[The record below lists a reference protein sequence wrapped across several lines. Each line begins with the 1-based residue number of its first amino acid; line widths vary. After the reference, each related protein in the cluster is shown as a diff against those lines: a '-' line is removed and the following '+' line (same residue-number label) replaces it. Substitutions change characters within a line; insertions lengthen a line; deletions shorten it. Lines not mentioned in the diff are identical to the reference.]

1 MEFIKLALIV
11 LITVIL
17 TACLPIYDKPV
28 SNLITIS
35 ASVVIIFYILNTV
48 SPVIA
53 YIKTF
58 FGNNLSFDLS
68 IVYKSMGIS
77 IITQFIADIA
87 ADSGNKALANQI
99 ILTGKVAIT
108 ALALPLLARVLEIIG
123 QLTL

>member
-1 MEFIKLALIV
+1 MEFIKLALII

-17 TACLPIYDKPV
+17 TTCLPIYDKAV
-28 SNLITIS
+28 SSLITIS
-35 ASVVIIFYILNTV
+35 ASIVIIICILNTV

-58 FGNNLSFDLS
+58 LGDNLSFDLS
-68 IVYKSMGIS
+68 VVYKSMGIS

-87 ADSGNKALANQI
+87 SDSGNKALANQI

-123 QLTL
+123 QFTL